1 MNTPVVGTL
10 SPRAAPQSATTRP
23 RLAWL
28 LAGVVGLL
36 ALIASAGGLFW
47 EGLYRDNTLVTAAF
61 RANDLITL
69 VVAVPGLI
77 VATLMVRRGSAR
89 ARLVWMGLLAYMLYN
104 YVFYLYGATFNRF
117 FLLYVALVALSIT
130 ALIVSVANLDVQ
142 AISQAFHPRTPVRWI
157 GGYML
162 LFALLLGGLW
172 IGMSLS
178 FVVTGQVPTP
188 ITQTGHPTGVVFAT
202 DLSLLAP
209 GLLAGE
215 LLLWRRQPWGFVLSA
230 VMLIKACTYGPALI
244 VMSAFSASA
253 GSGTDPFLLLWVVL
267 TLGCL
272 IAAGLLL
279 GNMRSTA

>member
-47 EGLYRDNTLVTAAF
+47 EGLYRDNTLVMAAF
-61 RANDLITL
+61 RGNDLITL
-69 VVAVPGLI
+69 GIAVPGLI
-77 VATLMVRRGSAR
+77 VATLMARRGSAR
-89 ARLVWMGLLAYMLYN
+89 GQLVWIGLLAYMLYN

-130 ALIVSVANLDVQ
+130 ALIVSVASLDVQ
-142 AISQAFHPRTPVRWI
+142 AIGQAFHPRTPVRWI

-172 IGMSLS
+172 IGMSLC
-178 FVVTGQVPTP
+178 FVVTG
-188 ITQTGHPTGVVFAT
+188 
-202 DLSLLAP
+202 
-209 GLLAGE
+209 
-215 LLLWRRQPWGFVLSA
+215 
-230 VMLIKACTYGPALI
+230 
-244 VMSAFSASA
+244 
-253 GSGTDPFLLLWVVL
+253 
-267 TLGCL
+267 
-272 IAAGLLL
+272 
-279 GNMRSTA
+279 